1 MDGPGFEKIQ
11 NDTKVYEPNT
21 VKRERPAGLEAKE
34 IERRTNVL
42 IKNNLKQ

>member
-1 MDGPGFEKIQ
+1 LKDPKFQ
-11 NDTKVYEPNT
+11 T
-21 VKRERPAGLEAKE
+21 VDQE